1 MLNAPRMIA
10 PSRSV
15 LPIAIGLVCAVG
27 VVYFNSLSAPFVFD
41 DRASILENPSI
52 RTLWP
57 ITSPLS
63 PPAGGLSVSG
73 RPLVNLSLAF
83 NYAIGGTDPKGY
95 HAFNVLVH
103 ALAAL
108 TLFGIVRR
116 TWRRTGRGGADA
128 ALTAGAVALL
138 WALHPLQTAA
148 VTYVIQRAE
157 ALMGL
162 FYLFALYSFIR
173 AVEAE
178 SSNRSRLW
186 LGASV
191 VVCAL
196 GMATKEVMVTAP
208 LLVLLYDRTFVAGG
222 FLAAWRRRTGYY
234 LSLAGT
240 WLVLVPLL
248 LGSHGRAGTAGFDA
262 GISVWRYLLTQA
274 EAIAL
279 YLRLSVWPHPLVFD
293 HGERLVSGVPEVWF
307 EALVVVALLMGVVV
321 ALRRHPMLG
330 FLGAWFFVI
339 LAPSSSVVPIASHT
353 IAEHRMYLPL
363 AAVVVAVAAAAQ
375 AWWRKGFVSLLLLA
389 VVAGGFTIARN
400 RTYRSEAELWA
411 DAAAKA
417 PTNARAH
424 ANLGGALLDA
434 GQVAEAVAAYE
445 EAARLQPKWAEIRA
459 NLCHVYARL
468 GRLAEAVTE
477 GRMAIQ
483 LAPENAAARINLAS
497 VLLQTG
503 RVEEAIEHLT
513 VAHRVHPGAADVAR
527 ALADALVQQAQT
539 LARGGRIDEAR
550 RQTEE
555 ALRVAPGHVEAE
567 FLRGNLA
574 AAAQDFGRA
583 TTAYRRVLALAPD
596 HVGARNNLANVFL
609 VTGQVRE
616 AIDAYREVLR
626 LRPNDRSVQ
635 ENLQRAQA
643 LQAERR

>member
-1 MLNAPRMIA
+1 MIA

-15 LPIAIGLVCAVG
+15 LPIAIGLACAVC
-27 VVYFNSLSAPFVFD
+27 VVYFNSLNAPFVFD

-52 RTLWP
+52 RSLWP
-57 ITSPLS
+57 ITAPLS

-83 NYAIGGTDPKGY
+83 NYAIGGTNPRSY
-95 HAFNVLVH
+95 HVFNVLVH

-116 TWRRTGRGGADA
+116 TWCRAGKSADDA
-128 ALTAGAVALL
+128 WLIAGAVALL
-138 WALHPLQTAA
+138 WALHPLQTGA

-157 ALMGL
+157 AMMGL
-162 FYLFALYSFIR
+162 LYLFALYSFIR
-173 AVEAE
+173 GVEAE

-186 LGASV
+186 LAASV
-191 VVCAL
+191 IGCAL

-208 LLVLLYDRTFVAGG
+208 LMVLLYDRTFVVGG
-222 FLAAWRRRTGYY
+222 FLAACRRRSGYY
-234 LSLAGT
+234 LALAST
-240 WLVLVPLL
+240 WLVLVFLL
-248 LGSHGRAGTAGFDA
+248 FGSPGRGGTAGFDA
-262 GISVWRYLLTQA
+262 GISAWRYLLTQA
-274 EAIAL
+274 EAVTL

-293 HGERLVSGVPEVWF
+293 HGERLVSGITAVWLEV
-307 EALVVVALLMGVVV
+307 LVVVALLVGTAV
-321 ALRRHPMLG
+321 ALRRRPMLG
-330 FLGAWFFVI
+330 FLGTWFFLI
-339 LAPSSSVVPIASHT
+339 LAPSSSFVPIASHT

-363 AAVVVAVAAAAQ
+363 AAVVVAIAAATQ
-375 AWWRKGFVSLLLLA
+375 AWWRRGFVLLLLLA
-389 VVAGGFTIARN
+389 VIAAGLTIGRN
-400 RTYRSEAELWA
+400 RTYHSEAELWA
-411 DAAAKA
+411 HTAAQA

-424 ANLGGALLDA
+424 ANLGGALLEA
-434 GQVAEAVAAYE
+434 GQLAEAAAAYE
-445 EAARLQPKWAEIRA
+445 QAARLQPKSAEIRA

-550 RQTEE
+550 RQAEE
-555 ALRVAPGHVEAE
+555 ALRVAPDHVEAE